1 MNSSKLLELPR
12 RILLCLQQLRSS
24 DRVGIK
30 PAIEKQKR
38 HQVSGAFFASFGNGL
53 FTYLSVV
60 YDRDPIHGLIP
71 AFCSIYL
78 ILFSK
83 V

>member
-1 MNSSKLLELPR
+1 MNSSQLSKAPSP
-12 RILLCLQQLRSS
+12 ILLCLQQLRSS
-24 DRVGIK
+24 DRIGIK

-38 HQVSGAFFASFGNGL
+38 HQVSGAFFASFGNEL

-60 YDRDPIHGLIP
+60 YDPDPIHGLIP